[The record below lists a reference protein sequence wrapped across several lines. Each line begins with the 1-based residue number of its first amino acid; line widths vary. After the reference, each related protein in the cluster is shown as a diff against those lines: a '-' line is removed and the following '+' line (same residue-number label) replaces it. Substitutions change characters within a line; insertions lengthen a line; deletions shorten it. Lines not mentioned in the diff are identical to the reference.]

1 MAEIFAFP
9 AGAPAAT
16 RPGDD
21 AGKQQRLTR
30 PRGVPD
36 DVWAAV
42 ESVDLMPRLRGVRYR
57 EIPVSSTLADFG
69 IGVEL
74 EADDEDVGLAFSGT
88 GTGSGASNGIGPSA
102 SADTG
107 AGAGAGMGAGFRADA
122 DTQPHH
128 ATGWLMLLYARTPRV
143 GWDSCWRCVA
153 FARLPLEESEDD
165 PLAPGMYWDAM
176 CDYVEYTEPDSMAG
190 TVTVTRNTV
199 FGALSEAPSA
209 GAEIRVSWTPLDGT
223 GPDGTMDAGA
233 QINSWAAFIRST
245 VRPEEDDCS

>member
-9 AGAPAAT
+9 AGAPAAM

-21 AGKQQRLTR
+21 AGVERRPVR

-42 ESVDLMPRLRGVRYR
+42 ESVDDMPRLTGVRYR
-57 EIPVSSTLADFG
+57 EIPVPSTLADFG

-74 EADDEDVGLAFSGT
+74 EADDEDVAGNAAESSAGLFQSD
-88 GTGSGASNGIGPSA
+88 S
-102 SADTG
+102 
-107 AGAGAGMGAGFRADA
+107 DA
-122 DTQPHH
+122 DSQPHQ
-128 ATGWLMLLYARTPRV
+128 ATGWLMLLYSRTPRV
-143 GWDSCWRCVA
+143 GWDSRWRCVA
-153 FARLPLEESEDD
+153 FARLPLEASEDD
-165 PLAPGMYWDAM
+165 PLAPGMCWDAM
-176 CDYVEYTEPDSMAG
+176 CDYVEYAEPDSLAG

-199 FGALSEAPSA
+199 FGALSESPSA

-223 GPDGTMDAGA
+223 GPNGTMDAGA
-233 QINSWAAFIRST
+233 QVNSWAAFIRST